1 MHELIYEFSCCILS
15 QSIVNWASAYDPLDK
30 PLMTND
36 EDVPTVSA
44 GKVNAIFVIIPP
56 ANEACLSVHIQGQL
70 LLNV

>member
-1 MHELIYEFSCCILS
+1 M
-15 QSIVNWASAYDPLDK
+15 NWASAYDPLDK

-44 GKVNAIFVIIPP
+44 GKVNAKFLFIPP
-56 ANEACLSVHIQGQL
+56 ANEVCLSVHIQGQL